1 MKKVLF
7 ATGNPSKAKRFSK
20 GLLDKGIEVITLKDI
35 EKDIEINEDVKNAI
49 ENAIIK
55 AKAYAEVVDMPV
67 FAMDDNLYLE
77 NVPEEKQPG
86 VFVRRVNGKRLTDE
100 EMLQHYTGL
109 VKEYGKEGKLDCKWV
124 YGMAVINEKKEI
136 STYTW
141 EKGGF
146 YFVEKISDK
155 IRAGYPLDSI
165 SINKKLNKYFTDIT
179 PEDKKMLSEYESD
192 VVEFIANS
200 VL

>member
-35 EKDIEINEDVKNAI
+35 EKDIEINEDGKNAI

-124 YGMAVINEKKEI
+124 YGIAVINEKKEI